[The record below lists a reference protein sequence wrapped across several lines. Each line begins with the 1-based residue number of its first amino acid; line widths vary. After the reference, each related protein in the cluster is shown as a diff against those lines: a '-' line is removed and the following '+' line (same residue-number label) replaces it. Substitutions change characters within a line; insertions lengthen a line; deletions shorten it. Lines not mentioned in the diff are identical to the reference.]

1 MVRAI
6 LGGVFGAVFGLCLF
20 VVLHFNQLV
29 LVGQQRAGLIV
40 TMQLNQSVDLYLF
53 GGIIMGVL
61 LVIAG
66 KNK

>member
-6 LGGVFGAVFGLCLF
+6 FGGVFGAILGLLLF
-20 VVLHFNQLV
+20 FVLHFNQLI
-29 LVGQQRAGLIV
+29 LVGQHRAGLIV

-53 GGIIMGVL
+53 GGIIIGVL